1 MAGEV
6 KELWGYENES
16 VIAVDGDLFH
26 NGGGKLKLRYQSE
39 VNVGQW

>member
-16 VIAVDGDLFH
+16 VIAVDGDLFQNH
-26 NGGGKLKLRYQSE
+26 GGKLKQVSI
-39 VNVGQW
+39 